1 MAAQSC
7 ESVKHWWDE
16 MLPEGAED
24 RLLANANVIADA
36 CKGSGVQQW
45 DLIGFQSYGHQLDIE
60 AGKIT
65 MAAGGGEGGF
75 GVRVVD
81 EGRFG
86 FAHLV
91 DVSGTQRAVEQAVA
105 IAKKSPS
112 IEGFVLPSEQP
123 AEQVS
128 GRMDRAVLDLSPED
142 LLEQADGLL
151 SEVKSLDERAVVT
164 GGGVG
169 VSATAG
175 CLMNSEGILSTGM
188 TTSHGIGLQVS
199 LEVDG
204 ELTSSYQG
212 QSSRSLLPE
221 MPACVARAVHWAQV
235 TQNPLRVESEAV
247 DTPVLMTSEGFSPL
261 FSMVVPSAMT
271 GEKMVRKESFW
282 ADKMGQQV
290 LNPNLSVHD
299 NGLLEGGMSSG
310 SRDGEGVPRRRQNLI
325 ENGRLNGMLWSTRDA
340 AQQVA
345 EGRIEAA
352 HSTGSASSG
361 GHQSPPSTGC
371 TELFLTS
378 SEQGKSMDDL
388 LKHMGDGYLVN
399 SVMGA
404 HTANPSSGDF
414 SVTTSS
420 ILKVEGG
427 EIVGSLKQAGF
438 SGNLAKALNGA
449 VVLGADVRRQG
460 SYSSG
465 SMHLPDVLM
474 MDGLRINPA

>member
-1 MAAQSC
+1 
-7 ESVKHWWDE
+7 
-16 MLPEGAED
+16 MLPDGAED
-24 RLLANANVIADA
+24 RLLANARILADA
-36 CKGSGVQQW
+36 CKASGVQQW

-81 EGRFG
+81 DGRFG

-91 DVSGTQRAVEQAVA
+91 DVSGAQRAVEQAVA

-112 IEGFVLPSEQP
+112 INGFVLPSEQP
-123 AEQVS
+123 AEHVA
-128 GRMDRAVLDLSPED
+128 GRLDRAVLDLSPED
-142 LLEQADGLL
+142 LLEQADGIL

-188 TTSHGIGLQVS
+188 TTSHGLGLQVS

-221 MPACVARAVHWAQV
+221 IPECVARAVHWAQV
-235 TQNPLRVESEAV
+235 TQNPLRMESEAN

-290 LNPNLSVHD
+290 LNSSLSVHD

-325 ENGRLNGMLWSTRDA
+325 
-340 AQQVA
+340 
-345 EGRIEAA
+345 
-352 HSTGSASSG
+352 
-361 GHQSPPSTGC
+361 
-371 TELFLTS
+371 
-378 SEQGKSMDDL
+378 
-388 LKHMGDGYLVN
+388 
-399 SVMGA
+399 
-404 HTANPSSGDF
+404 
-414 SVTTSS
+414 
-420 ILKVEGG
+420 
-427 EIVGSLKQAGF
+427 
-438 SGNLAKALNGA
+438 
-449 VVLGADVRRQG
+449 
-460 SYSSG
+460 
-465 SMHLPDVLM
+465 
-474 MDGLRINPA
+474 